1 MPQQKRFSPVGAIPR
16 AEPITSRPVPAIVRV
31 LPSALVDQIAAG
43 EVVERPAS
51 AVKELV
57 ENALDAG
64 ARRIA
69 VDVEGGGV
77 LRISVLDDGSGMG
90 PEDAALALERH
101 ATSKIRSFDDLTR
114 VATMGFRGEALPS
127 IASVSRLVL
136 TTSPD
141 DSGLGTE
148 VVADRGASP
157 VARPARHP
165 KGTRVVVEDLFGAV
179 PARRK
184 FLKSAE
190 GELRAVV
197 RAVTTLALANP
208 PVAFALRAGERLLVD
223 LPAAPDGAARF
234 REVLGDALPVPPL
247 AVDFVHQGMTL
258 AGAVTPPAV
267 SFASRANQWFFVNG
281 RAIRDATVAHA
292 ASLAAREVLRSDRHA
307 GFALF
312 LSCDPATCDVNV
324 HPQKLEVRF
333 RDSNAVHAVVH
344 RGLVAALT
352 GGKGAVAVGGNAFG
366 GDGRREDFL
375 ERGREGRRGREDF
388 LEGGRGKGSAAWL
401 GEGAARYGAGAPDFA
416 RYGAD
421 TNVLLDA
428 IAPGLSP
435 SSYSEENSSSFSPSL
450 SSSPL
455 GSLRLLGQYRD
466 SFLVAEGDAGLVLI
480 DQHVAHERVRYER
493 FLARLEAAAP
503 ASQALLTPLTF
514 EATPE
519 EAALLGR
526 TDDVL
531 ASAGFAVSELS
542 GRTFLVTA
550 APADVRASAVVP
562 ALRDFLDRLLALP
575 DGSAASPALRRE
587 TLAASLAC
595 RGAITINHRLAP
607 AEAARLLADL
617 ALCRDPWTCPHGR
630 PILLSFA
637 HAEVEKRFG
646 RRG

>member
-1 MPQQKRFSPVGAIPR
+1 
-16 AEPITSRPVPAIVRV
+16 VPGLVRV

-64 ARRIA
+64 AARIA
-69 VDVEGGGV
+69 VEVEGGGV
-77 LRISVLDDGSGMG
+77 ARISVVDDGVGMG

-101 ATSKIRSFDDLTR
+101 ATSKIRCFDDLTR

-141 DSGLGTE
+141 SSGLGTE
-148 VVADRGASP
+148 VAVDRGAGAA
-157 VARPARHP
+157 VRPARHP

-208 PVAFALRAGERLLVD
+208 RVAFTLRAGPRLLLD
-223 LPAAPDGAARF
+223 LPAAADAAARF
-234 REVLGDALPVPPL
+234 REVLGDALPRPPL
-247 AVDFVHQGMTL
+247 PVRFEREAMALT
-258 AGAVTPPAV
+258 GAVTPPDV
-267 SFASRANQWFFVNG
+267 TFASRSNQWFFVNG
-281 RAIRDATVAHA
+281 RAVKDATVTHA
-292 ASLAAREVLRSDRHA
+292 ASLAAREVLRTDRQP
-307 GFALF
+307 GFVLF
-312 LSCDPATCDVNV
+312 LACDLALCDVNV

-333 RDSNAVHAVVH
+333 REPNAVHALVH

-352 GGKGAVAVGGNAFG
+352 GGKGAVAVEGAAFG
-366 GDGRREDFL
+366 D
-375 ERGREGRRGREDF
+375 RGKGPGDF
-388 LEGGRGKGSAAWL
+388 LEGERGGGRPVWL
-401 GEGAARYGAGAPDFA
+401 NDGTARYGAGAGGRP
-416 RYGAD
+416 AD
-421 TNVLLDA
+421 TQTLIDA
-428 IAPGLSP
+428 IAPGTALSP
-435 SSYSEENSSSFSPSL
+435 SSYSEEDSSSF

-455 GSLRLLGQYRD
+455 GLLRLLGQYKD
-466 SFLVAEGDAGLVLI
+466 SFLVAEGEDGLVLI

-493 FLARLEAAAP
+493 FLAKLEAASP
-503 ASQALLTPLTF
+503 ASQTLLTPLTF
-514 EATPE
+514 EAKPE
-519 EAALLGR
+519 EGALLAR
-526 TDDVL
+526 SDELL

-550 APADVRASAVVP
+550 APADLRASAVVP
-562 ALRDFLDRLLALP
+562 ALRDFLDRLAALP
-575 DGSAASPALRRE
+575 EESPAAPALRRE
-587 TLAASLAC
+587 ALAASLAC

-607 AEAARLLADL
+607 AEAGRLLADL
-617 ALCRDPWTCPHGR
+617 AACRDPWTCPHGR
-630 PILLSFA
+630 PILLAFA

>member
-1 MPQQKRFSPVGAIPR
+1 MAV
-16 AEPITSRPVPAIVRV
+16 VRV

-64 ARRIA
+64 ASRIA
-69 VDVEGGGV
+69 VDLDGGGV
-77 LRISVLDDGSGMG
+77 TRISVLDDGSGMA

-141 DSGLGTE
+141 GSGLGTE
-148 VVADRGASP
+148 VVADRGAP
-157 VARPARHP
+157 PIVRPARHP
-165 KGTRVVVEDLFGAV
+165 RGTRAVVEDLFGAV

-197 RAVTTLALANP
+197 RTVTTLALANP
-208 PVAFALRAGERLLVD
+208 SVAFALRAGPRLLLD
-223 LPAAPDGAARF
+223 LPAAPDAAARF
-234 REVLGDALPVPPL
+234 REILGDSLPVPPL
-247 AVDFVHQGMTL
+247 PVAFTHGGMDL
-258 AGAVTPPAV
+258 SGAVTPPAV
-267 SFASRANQWFFVNG
+267 TFASRANQWFFVNG
-281 RAIRDATVAHA
+281 RAVKDATVAHA
-292 ASLAAREVLRSDRHA
+292 VSLAAREVLRNDRQP
-307 GFALF
+307 GFVLF
-312 LSCDPATCDVNV
+312 LTCDPSACDVNV

-333 RDSNAVHAVVH
+333 REPNTVHSLVH
-344 RGLVAALT
+344 RGLVLALT
-352 GGKGAVAVGGNAFG
+352 GGKGAIAVEGAAFG
-366 GDGRREDFL
+366 DRGRGPGDFFES
-375 ERGREGRRGREDF
+375 ERG
-388 LEGGRGKGSAAWL
+388 GGRPAWL
-401 GEGAARYGAGAPDFA
+401 SDGEARYGAGA
-416 RYGAD
+416 GGSGLAD
-421 TNVLLDA
+421 TRTLIDA

-435 SSYSEENSSSFSPSL
+435 SSYSEEISSSVSSVL
-450 SSSPL
+450 ASSPL
-455 GSLRLLGQYRD
+455 GPLHLLGQYRD
-466 SFLVAEGDAGLVLI
+466 SFLVAEGDGGLVLI

-493 FLARLEAAAP
+493 LLAALEARAP

-514 EATPE
+514 EAKPE
-519 EAALLGR
+519 EAALLAR
-526 TDDVL
+526 ADDLL

-550 APADVRASAVVP
+550 APADMRASAVVP
-562 ALRDFLDRLLALP
+562 ALRDFLDRL
-575 DGSAASPALRRE
+575 AAVPEGQAAAPALRRE
-587 TLAASLAC
+587 ILAASLAC

-617 ALCRDPWTCPHGR
+617 AACRDPWTCPHGR

-646 RRG
+646 RRS